1 MSSRYIAARRPAGRP
16 SRHLS
21 ARRLRRMESRFYR
34 ASWIAAAVFAA
45 SAYLP
50 W

>member
-1 MSSRYIAARRPAGRP
+1 MPPRYIAARRRTGRP

-21 ARRLRRMESRFYR
+21 ARRLRHMESRFYR
-34 ASWIAAAVFAA
+34 SLWSGAMLFGAM
-45 SAYLP
+45 AYLA